1 MRRNNLF
8 RTIIIALAV
17 LASLY
22 TLYPT
27 YALNRL
33 RKSEQRY
40 IADIQKY
47 TNLTVPEIREAI
59 TQANLEAL
67 VQSRLAATDGDTL
80 QSVVGVAKRL
90 ADLEEDI
97 AKYEGNAIR
106 QGLDLQGGIYM
117 VYEIDVPKLLLT
129 VADNRDGRLDSL
141 IQEVVQRSSSDNAD
155 VFQIFGSVFKENKVP
170 LFRYYRRYGRT
181 DSKILEGLRKE
192 AKDAVDRTLEIL
204 RNRVDQFGVSEPNI
218 AKQGERRIVI
228 ELAGIQDIQRA
239 KNVIGRTALLEF
251 KLQKDP
257 DVVNAVL
264 AEINNLMRQQLK
276 TKGKSLLTGATD
288 TTQVA
293 GKIRSETPVKLSDYL
308 GQGTILGSDTTAQGS
323 TSADTAMVDEEIFQ
337 GNPFYSLLARFEGS
351 DVILVP
357 AENRR
362 IVERILNSPDVKKVI
377 PEDAEFLFS
386 SKPQE
391 RGGKEYYELFMVE
404 KKPELTGAM
413 IADARVQVSSG
424 SATLRAGQPI
434 VSLKLN
440 NEGAKIFAQV
450 TGANVGKRL
459 AIVLDGK
466 VESAPV
472 IEERIPGGN
481 AIIRGSFTMQ
491 EAKDLAIVLR
501 AGALPAPVVP
511 IHESF
516 VGPSLGR
523 DSVRRGQLSA
533 VAGLVLVMIFMAVYY
548 SLSGV
553 IADAALL
560 LNLLFVLAVLAGFHA
575 TLTLPG
581 VAGIILTIGMA
592 VDANVLI
599 FERIREELRTG
610 KTIRASIDAGYA
622 RAFTTILDANITTL
636 LTALVLY
643 QFGTGPI
650 RGFAVTLS
658 IGIIASM
665 FTAIV
670 VTRVIFDYIT
680 EHYTLKRLSI

>member
-8 RTIIIALAV
+8 RTTIIVLAV
-17 LASLY
+17 LGSIYA
-22 TLYPT
+22 LYPT

-33 RKSEQRY
+33 RKVEQRY
-40 IADIQKY
+40 IAEIQKY
-47 TNLTVPEIREAI
+47 TGITLPEIREAL
-59 TQANLEAL
+59 TQANLQSVL
-67 VQSRLAATDGDTL
+67 QSRLAATNGDTL
-80 QSVVGVAKRL
+80 RSVMDVARQL
-90 ADLEEDI
+90 EELEEDI
-97 AKYEGNAIR
+97 AKHEGRAIR

-117 VYEIDVPKLLLT
+117 VYEVDVPQLLL
-129 VADNRDGRLDSL
+129 ALAEGRDSRLEEL
-141 IQEVVQRSSSDNAD
+141 IQEVVQRGRANEAD
-155 VFQIFGSVFKENKVP
+155 MFDVLGAVFKENSVP
-170 LFRYYRRYGRT
+170 LNRYYRRFGRK
-181 DSKILEGLRKE
+181 DNEILDKLREE
-192 AKDAVDRTLEIL
+192 ARDAVDRTLEVL
-204 RNRVDQFGVSEPNI
+204 RNRIDQFGVSEPNI
-218 AKQGERRIVI
+218 AKQGDLRIVI
-228 ELAGIQDIQRA
+228 ELAGIQDVQRA

-251 KLQKDP
+251 KLQKEP
-257 DVVNAVL
+257 EVVNAVL
-264 AEINNLMRQQLK
+264 AEINSLMRRQMK
-276 TKGKSLLTGATD
+276 KKGEELLTDAGD
-288 TTQVA
+288 TTVVTE
-293 GKIRSETPVKLSDYL
+293 KIREEKPVRLSDYL
-308 GQGTILGSDTTAQGS
+308 GEGTILGTDTTAEG
-323 TSADTAMVDEEIFQ
+323 AGEDTAMVDEEIFE

-362 IVERILNSPDVKKVI
+362 IVERILNSPEVKKII
-377 PEDAEFLFS
+377 PEDAEFVFS
-386 SKPQE
+386 SNPQV
-391 RGGKEYYELFMVE
+391 RGGQEFYELFLV
-404 KKPELTGAM
+404 KKEPELTGAM
-413 IADARVQVSSG
+413 ISDARVEVSAG

-434 VSLKLN
+434 VALKLN
-440 NEGAKIFAQV
+440 SEGAKIFAQV

-459 AIVLDGK
+459 AIILDGK

-523 DSVRRGQLSA
+523 DSVRRGQFSA
-533 VAGLVLVMIFMAVYY
+533 IAGLILVMIFMAIYY
-548 SLSGV
+548 KFSGI
-553 IADAALL
+553 IADVALV
-560 LNLLFVLAVLAGFHA
+560 LNILFIMAVLASFHA

-610 KTIRASIDAGYA
+610 KTIRAAIDAGYA
-622 RAFTTILDANITTL
+622 RAFTTIMDANITTL

-658 IGIIASM
+658 IGIVASM

-680 EHYTLKRLSI
+680 DRYTLKQLSI